1 MVSGQNRTAQVIE
14 PRSAVLTPVPL
25 PMPLGLIMAM
35 ADHGGTGTAHAA
47 NAVRPSIVPD
57 QLRALAS
64 SIKEVRVIIC
74 SEVMV
79 STG

>member
-25 PMPLGLIMAM
+25 PMGLIMAM